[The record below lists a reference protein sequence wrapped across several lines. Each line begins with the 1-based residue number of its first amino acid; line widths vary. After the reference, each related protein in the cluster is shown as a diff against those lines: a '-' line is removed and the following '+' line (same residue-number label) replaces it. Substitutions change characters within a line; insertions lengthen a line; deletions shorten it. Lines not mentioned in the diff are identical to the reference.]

1 MVHTAAKAAMDY
13 ALKAGVAKDVAE
25 KISEAATEAAIALL
39 DPTGASSLAKDG
51 EDALPTAERIENS
64 LARAVKQNAVRTMN
78 IFRDCACSAPSRPR
92 ARLSNSCA
100 AAAGLPACLAGSW
113 TQPHTQHTRVR
124 THTLGAQIRTT
135 PSIWTRTPLAEYVAL
150 AACSCL
156 GLYRVYLLFDK
167 RKHIDC
173 RSSR

>member
-1 MVHTAAKAAMDY
+1 MEANVISQELSTVVHTAAKAAMDY

-113 TQPHTQHTRVR
+113 TQPHTQHTRVHR
-124 THTLGAQIRTT
+124 VTASLSDAHPALSQG
-135 PSIWTRTPLAEYVAL
+135 TRTATA
-150 AACSCL
+150 
-156 GLYRVYLLFDK
+156 
-167 RKHIDC
+167 
-173 RSSR
+173 RSRRQSSARR